1 MKLNMMKLAIITLSI
16 ILSTGCLSYYAKDAS
31 NMPAM
36 KMVQRP
42 QYPVWKPSVPHEG
55 SLWTDERGISLYPDR
70 RARKVGDIITI
81 RIVEDPEAELK
92 ANTKTSRTSSL
103 DASKLKIL
111 GYMKALAEKNH
122 RLAQTPG
129 TDDLMLGS
137 LGLKFDGQGSS
148 DRDGHVQAY
157 ITAMVVD
164 VLPNGNLVISGSRQ
178 IRVNNET
185 QFITVSGIIRPEDIG
200 PTNEISS
207 TYIAN
212 AKIIYSGTGP
222 ISDKQKPGWLGRMI
236 DHVWPF

>member
-1 MKLNMMKLAIITLSI
+1 MKIAIKQIMIIITGVI
-16 ILSTGCLSYYAKDAS
+16 IGSGCLSYYAKDAS
-31 NMPAM
+31 HMPEL
-36 KMVQRP
+36 KMVQKP

-55 SLWTDERGISLYPDR
+55 SLWTEDRGISLYPDR
-70 RARKVGDIITI
+70 RARRVGDIITI

-92 ANTKTSRTSSL
+92 ANTKTSRSSSL
-103 DASKLKIL
+103 DASKLKFL

-137 LGLKFDGQGSS
+137 LGLKFDGQGTS
-148 DRDGHVQAY
+148 DRQGHVQAY
-157 ITAMVVD
+157 VSAMVVD

-178 IRVNNET
+178 IRINNET
-185 QFITVSGIIRPEDIG
+185 QFITISGIVRPEDIS

-212 AKIIYSGTGP
+212 ARIIYSGTGP